1 MLPSLGGSQFNLGVF
16 GAGTSV
22 LGVLTSVCC
31 RFFFFFFFLKV
42 PRCSWLPLK
51 QSEMAELH
59 REFSAQLH

>member
-31 RFFFFFFFLKV
+31 RFFFFFLNKSSQMLLA
-42 PRCSWLPLK
+42 PTG
-51 QSEMAELH
+51 AE
-59 REFSAQLH
+59 